1 MNMRHLIKS
10 SLFGIACLGFGSVAQ
25 SAVVGGASVDI
36 TNGVF
41 LSATAPGGYD
51 IDITGDFF
59 AQSLITDF
67 DAARTY
73 RVSADFTLN
82 NVQILDEAAVLP
94 PMSINDILDFAT
106 DSGLA
111 ALFAPVLT
119 QNPGTLNILGV
130 DVDYSYS
137 NIVTT
142 ANSISGMFA
151 IGLLLPQQAGNF
163 LGLASPNDGATFS
176 ASLAIAPVP
185 LPAALPLALG
195 GFALFGF
202 MGWRR
207 RAAA

>member
-1 MNMRHLIKS
+1 MNMPHLIKS
-10 SLFGIACLGFGSVAQ
+10 ALFGLACLGLGSTAQ
-25 SAVVGGASVDI
+25 AAVVGGASVDI

-59 AQSLITDF
+59 AESLIADF
-67 DAARTY
+67 DAVRTY

-82 NVQILDEAAVLP
+82 NDLILDEAALLP

-106 DSGLA
+106 GSGLA

-119 QNPGTLNILGV
+119 QNPGAIEILGV

-137 NIVTT
+137 DIVTT
-142 ANSISGMFA
+142 ANSVSGMFA
-151 IGLLLPQQAGNF
+151 IGLLLPQGAGNL
-163 LGLASPNDGATFS
+163 LGLASPTDGATFS

-185 LPAALPLALG
+185 VPAALPLALG
-195 GFALFGF
+195 GFALLGF